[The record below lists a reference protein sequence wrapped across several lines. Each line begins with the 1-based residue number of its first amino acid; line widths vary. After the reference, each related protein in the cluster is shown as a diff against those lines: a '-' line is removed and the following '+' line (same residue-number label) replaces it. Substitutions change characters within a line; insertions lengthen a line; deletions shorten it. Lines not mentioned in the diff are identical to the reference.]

1 MSGRFSPR
9 IGGYMLRRHAEGLL
23 LAFAGLTTLLLVGD
37 FLEYWRRAAGR
48 EAAAWDT
55 VAGLTV
61 LHLPALIEHFLPL
74 VVLAGSII
82 TFRRVARHG
91 ELVSIRAA
99 GLSWLQLL
107 LPGVLLAAGLGG
119 FWLAV
124 GNPVSAATQDRL
136 DRLEAR
142 HFRGEASRM
151 VLSGSGFWIRQS
163 DSDGDSIVH
172 AATANPADMLLE
184 DVVVFRFDAGGR
196 FRERINAR
204 AAQLVDTGH
213 WQLVEGVVVD
223 AGQNTDTFRTHF
235 LESGLTRASVG
246 EGFTP
251 PEVISLWRMPQYVAL
266 LEQYGFPTRGHRM
279 QFHGLLTTPVV
290 LAGMVLL
297 AAAFLVPRP
306 GTARLGFRFSGLLA
320 AGVLFFVLREIARAY
335 GQATD
340 IPVPL
345 AAWAPAVLPAAFGV
359 AAILHFEDG

>member
-1 MSGRFSPR
+1 MSGRFSLR
-9 IGGYMLRRHAEGLL
+9 IGAYLLRRHAEGL
-23 LAFAGLTTLLLVGD
+23 AFAFVGLSTLLLAGD

-48 EAAAWDT
+48 DAAEWDT
-55 VAGLTV
+55 IAGLTI
-61 LHLPALIEHFLPL
+61 LHFPALVEHFLPVIVL
-74 VVLAGSII
+74 VGSVI

-91 ELVSIRAA
+91 ELVSVRAA
-99 GLSWLQLL
+99 GLSWIQLL
-107 LPGVLLAAGLGG
+107 LPGVLLALGLGG

-151 VLSGSGFWIRQS
+151 TLSGSGFWIRQS
-163 DSDGDSIVH
+163 DPDGDSIVH
-172 AATANPADMLLE
+172 AATADPVDMLLE
-184 DVVVFRFDAGGR
+184 DVVVFRFDAEGR

-204 AAQLVDTGH
+204 TAQLEDSGQ
-213 WQLVEGVVVD
+213 WRLADGVVVD
-223 AGQNTDTFRTHF
+223 AEQNTETFRTHA
-235 LESGLTRASVG
+235 LESGLTRSSVG

-251 PEVISLWRMPQYVAL
+251 PEVVSLWRIPQYVTL
-266 LEQYGFPTRGHRM
+266 LEQYGLPTRGHRM
-279 QFHGLLTTPVV
+279 QFHSLLTTPVV

-306 GTARLGFRFSGLLA
+306 GTARLGFRFSGVLA

-340 IPVPL
+340 IPVAL
-345 AAWAPAVLPAAFGV
+345 AAWAPAAVPAAFGI